1 MVAAYAATQVWEV
14 DFTRFCRL
22 GETVLQGQNIAG
34 VPEGQ
39 EEGGETV

>member
-14 DFTRFCRL
+14 GFPRCCRL
-22 GETVLQGQNIAG
+22 VETVLQGQNMAG
-34 VPEGQ
+34 GPEGQ